1 MKQNTIKVSTRGL
14 ANHKVRSPRLTVSR
28 IDFHIPL
35 PTDRNLRGLA
45 YLCLVV
51 TMALIPGRY
60 ARADADDGSARILS
74 FQNDSVAST
83 VPGNGDVN
91 PYGVAF
97 VPPGFP
103 GGGLLKP
110 GEVLVSNFNDNANVQ
125 GTGTTIVDVAPNNQV
140 SLFFQGAPPLGLSTG
155 LAVLKAGFVL
165 VANCPTN
172 GATPLPMA

>member
-14 ANHKVRSPRLTVSR
+14 ANNKVRSPRLTVSR
-28 IDFHIPL
+28 IHLHIPL
-35 PTDRNLRGLA
+35 PTDRNLGGLA
-45 YLCLVV
+45 CLCLVA

-60 ARADADDGSARILS
+60 TRADADDGSARILS

-103 GGGLLKP
+103 AGGLLKP
-110 GEVLVSNFNDNANVQ
+110 GDIVVSNFNDMANVQ

-140 SLFFQGAPPLGLSTG
+140 SLFFQGAPPW
-155 LAVLKAGFVL
+155 A
-165 VANCPTN
+165 
-172 GATPLPMA
+172 

>member
-14 ANHKVRSPRLTVSR
+14 ANNKVRSPRLTVSR

-35 PTDRNLRGLA
+35 PTDRNLGGLA
-45 YLCLVV
+45 CLCLVA

-97 VPPGFP
+97 VPRVFP
-103 GGGLLKP
+103 QGDC
-110 GEVLVSNFNDNANVQ
+110 SNQA
-125 GTGTTIVDVAPNNQV
+125 T
-140 SLFFQGAPPLGLSTG
+140 SW
-155 LAVLKAGFVL
+155 
-165 VANCPTN
+165 CPTSMTWLMSK
-172 GATPLPMA
+172 GPAPRSSTWRQTTKSSCFSKGRPPWA

>member
-1 MKQNTIKVSTRGL
+1 MKQNTINVSTRGL

-28 IDFHIPL
+28 IDFHKPL
-35 PTDRNLRGLA
+35 PTDRNLGGLVC
-45 YLCLVV
+45 LCLVA

-103 GGGLLKP
+103 GGGLLRP
-110 GEVLVSNFNDNANVQ
+110 GDILLSNFNDKANDQ
-125 GTGTTIVDVAPNNQV
+125 GTCTTTGYVAPNHQH
-140 SLFFQGAPPLGLSTG
+140 S
-155 LAVLKAGFVL
+155 
-165 VANCPTN
+165 
-172 GATPLPMA
+172 